1 MDGGGEGPGES
12 EGGGDFQVGQKAPE
26 GLGFLKAVSEECSA
40 RSGCTF
46 TFFVIVHLGF
56 VTTSTFTS
64 CGDWHKSFQL

>member
-1 MDGGGEGPGES
+1 MDGGGEGGGES
-12 EGGGDFQVGQKAPE
+12 GGGFWQKAPE